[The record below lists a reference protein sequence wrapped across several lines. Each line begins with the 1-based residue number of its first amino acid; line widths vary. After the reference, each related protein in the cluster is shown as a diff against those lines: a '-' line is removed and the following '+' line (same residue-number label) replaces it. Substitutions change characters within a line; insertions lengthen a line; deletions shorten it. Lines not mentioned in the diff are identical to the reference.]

1 MRQQIYPTIT
11 AVIKQMEMI
20 NKMFF
25 ALLRFLSKTIKPN
38 PALTNSPDVKA
49 PNDKLPSI
57 NNSDNNNEEAQFG
70 IRPIIEENNGDRYL
84 FIWINEAK
92 RSSPI
97 KPIVNP
103 NTRLMANT

>member
-20 NKMFF
+20 NNVFF
-25 ALLRFLSKTIKPN
+25 ALLRFFNKTIKPN

-57 NNSDNNNEEAQFG
+57 NNSDNSNEEAQFG
-70 IRPIIEENNGDRYL
+70 IRPIIEENKGDRYL
-84 FIWINEAK
+84 FI
-92 RSSPI
+92 
-97 KPIVNP
+97 
-103 NTRLMANT
+103 